1 MRSGSLT
8 AANFFSSDGE
18 PLSGLVP
25 VASDPLGPLSIDEQ
39 AAIREAA
46 AFRRIDY
53 VFFRRLDGVRSSRIA
68 AYVIDNTKEPL
79 SEDELAVL
87 HKELWRHGAAP
98 LIYVAWQTRLDV
110 LTCSRGPDFWKIDRC
125 EYNPAEQLELAIS
138 TAAGVNA
145 ALAARFSAY
154 RLSDGTFWDDP
165 RNAGLANYQD
175 AAHQSLISAVI
186 EADDALG
193 GGRSPVLRRLLLL
206 TVLVKYLEDR
216 RVFPEGWFGS
226 FTPGAVDFL
235 GVLREKKPDQVRR
248 LLGTLERKFNGDIF
262 VLPDAEGSA
271 SLTPDALVEFS
282 TLVEA
287 RTLHRQR
294 YLWEQYSFE
303 HLPVEV
309 VSQMYQHFVQGG
321 HGTVYTPPFLAS
333 LVLDEVLPYQNLAG
347 TERILDPSCGS
358 GVFLVGAFRRLVN
371 AWRARNEWKK
381 PDVATLKA
389 IISRSI
395 FGLDLDSSAID
406 LAAFSLSLAVCD
418 ALKPDVIWNSLKFDG
433 LRDRNLFHG
442 DFFTGVLAAKRGEHV
457 SAPFDAPFD
466 VVVGN
471 PPFESK
477 LTDPAGEVD
486 ALARRTRQ
494 DGKAVPDGQA
504 AYLFLEQSIP
514 MVSEGGKLC
523 LIQPAGLLYNS
534 STRQFRKHVFSLAP
548 VRSILDFVSIRGLF
562 APADTKALAL
572 LVHRDAAATGT
583 PLSHLTFR
591 RTFSVHQRIGFE
603 LDHYDHHEVPRGVA
617 LDDPYVWRANLLG
630 GGRLAHLSRRLR
642 AMQTLGQHMEKLEE
656 QDARWDYGEGF
667 VVSKKRAIHPA
678 KFLTGLPFLPTDAF
692 TVNGLDRSKIDKV
705 KQTRFRNPYSE
716 KRYAKPLILIK
727 MHMSLPI
734 VFWDESDLAYRDK
747 IVGIH
752 APPEEQAHLQ
762 EMFRRLEGNHRT
774 YVFACALNGS
784 QAFTSK
790 ATAILKQDVDN
801 LPYPDD
807 ASDLRLAGWER
818 ILREDTLQFMVDF
831 VRLGQDSV
839 LLKEQATR
847 KDLIRYAVTFRRLL
861 GSVYE
866 NLRGGSAVFVDG
878 LICQS
883 FHFGEKPEGVAFSGK
898 LVEDL
903 RRLIYWETGG
913 TMRTVRSLRL
923 YVDDVLH
930 IIKPDRRRYWIR
942 STALRDADETLFD
955 LREQGF

>member
-1 MRSGSLT
+1 MHPGPLT
-8 AANFFSSDGE
+8 TANFFSSDGA

-25 VASDPLGPLSIDEQ
+25 VRSGSFGPLSIDEQ
-39 AAIREAA
+39 AAVQEAA

-53 VFFRRLDGVRSSRIA
+53 VFFRKLDGVRSSRVA

-79 SEDELAVL
+79 RTDELAVL

-98 LIYVAWQTRLDV
+98 LVYVAWQTRIDV
-110 LTCSRGPDFWKIDRC
+110 LTCARGPDFWKDDRC
-125 EYNPAEQLELAIS
+125 EYNPAVQFDLAIS
-138 TAAGVNA
+138 TAAEVHA
-145 ALAARFSAY
+145 ELASRFSAY

-165 RNAGLANYQD
+165 RNAKLANYQD
-175 AAHQSLISAVI
+175 AAHQSLIGAIVD
-186 EADDALG
+186 ADEALG
-193 GGRSPVLRRLLLL
+193 GERAPVLRRLLLL

-216 RVFPEGWFGS
+216 RVFPEGWFGR

-235 GVLREKKPDQVRR
+235 GVLREKKPDQVQR
-248 LLGTLERKFNGDIF
+248 LLGALERKFNGDIF

-271 SLTPDALVEFS
+271 ALTPKALVEFS

-333 LVLDEVLPYQNLAG
+333 LVLDHVLPYQNLNG

-371 AWRARNEWKK
+371 AWRAQNGWQK
-381 PDVATLKA
+381 PDVATLKT
-389 IISRSI
+389 IVGRSI
-395 FGLDLDSSAID
+395 FGIDLDSSAID
-406 LAAFSLSLAVCD
+406 LAAFSLTLAVCD

-433 LRDRNLFHG
+433 FRGRNLFHG
-442 DFFTGVLAAKRGEHV
+442 DFFTGVLAAKRGERV
-457 SAPFDAPFD
+457 STPFDAPFD

-477 LTDPAGEVD
+477 LTDPARKVD
-486 ALARRTRQ
+486 ALALRTRHDQ
-494 DGKAVPDGQA
+494 KAVPDGQA
-504 AYLFLEQSIP
+504 AYLFLEQSIA

-534 STRQFRKHVFSLAP
+534 STYQFRKHIFGLAP
-548 VRSILDFVSIRGLF
+548 VRSVLDFVSIRGLF

-572 LVHRDAAATGT
+572 LVDRDAEAAGT

-603 LDHYDHHEVPRGVA
+603 LDHYDYHEVSRGIA
-617 LDDPYVWRANLLG
+617 LDDQFVWRANLLG

-642 AMQTLGQHMEKLEE
+642 AMQRLGQHMEDLEK

-678 KFLTGLPFLPTDAF
+678 EFLTGLPFLPTKAF
-692 TVNGLDRSKIDKV
+692 TANGIDRRKIGKV
-705 KQTRFRNPYSE
+705 EQKRFRNPYSE

-727 MHMSLPI
+727 AHMSLPV

-752 APPEEQAHLQ
+752 APPEDHARLQ
-762 EMFRRLEGNHRT
+762 EMFRRLKRNHRT
-774 YVFACALNGS
+774 YVFACVLNGS
-784 QAFTSK
+784 QLFTSK
-790 ATAILKQDVDN
+790 ATAILKQDIDN

-807 ASDLRLAGWER
+807 ASDLRLAYWER
-818 ILREDTLQFMVDF
+818 ILREDTLQFMTDF

-847 KDLIRYAVTFRRLL
+847 KDLARYAVTFRRLL
-861 GSVYE
+861 GTVYD
-866 NLRGGSAVFVDG
+866 NLRAGPAVFIDG

-883 FHFGEKPEGVAFSGK
+883 FHFGEKPEGVAFGDE
-898 LVEDL
+898 LVKDL
-903 RRLIYWETGG
+903 HRLIYWETGG
-913 TMRTVRSLRL
+913 TMRTVRSLRF
-923 YVDDVLH
+923 YVDNVLH

-942 STALRDADETLFD
+942 STAVRDADETLFD